1 MSEAIERESMEFDVV
16 IVGGGP
22 AGLAAAI
29 RLMQLDDTLA
39 VVVVEKGSE
48 IGAHILSGNV
58 FEPTG
63 LNELIPDWQEKG
75 APVKTACTGDRVHYL
90 TSETGAAPVPGLF
103 LPRPMHNHGNYIISL
118 GALCQW
124 LGEQAESL
132 GVNVFPGFAASEV
145 LYDSDGRVAGVAT
158 SDMGIGKDGARK
170 SAYTPGYELR
180 GKYTVFAEGVRGN
193 LSEEVMQRF
202 NLRENVDP
210 QHYGIGI
217 KEVWEVEPE
226 RHEEGL
232 VVHTTGWPLDNHTE
246 GGGFLYHAANNK
258 VYLGLII
265 ALNYRNPHLSTFD
278 EFQRWKTHPKI
289 RCYLEGGKRIAYGA
303 RAVNKGG
310 LQSLPKLVFPG
321 GMLVGCGAGFLNGVK
336 IKGAHTAIKTG
347 MLAAESIQK
356 ALAAGDPGQSELDD
370 FETSVKASWVYKE
383 LHRGRNFGPGLHKLG
398 MFFGAVFAFI
408 DQNIF
413 FGKLPFT
420 WRNRD
425 PDHESLQKASEAKL
439 IEYPKPDG
447 VHHLRQAVVGVPVQ
461 HQSRG
466 RPAVASEAQGRVDAD
481 RVQPARVRRTGAALL
496 PGRCLRDRRRGRRA
510 DLPDQPGELRALQ
523 DLRHQGPEAEYR
535 LESARRRRRTQLRQ
549 HVITGTNFGC
559 MRMAPSQR
567 IVSLLT

>member
-1 MSEAIERESMEFDVV
+1 MSQETERESMEFDVV
-16 IVGGGP
+16 IIGGGP
-22 AGLAAAI
+22 AGLSAAI
-29 RLMQLDDTLA
+29 RLMQLDDSLS

-63 LNELIPDWQEKG
+63 LNELIPDWKEKG
-75 APVKTACTGDRVHYL
+75 APVKTECSGDRVHYL
-90 TSETGAAPVPGLF
+90 TSATGAAPVPSLF
-103 LPRPMHNHGNYIISL
+103 LPRPMHNHGNYIIAL

-124 LGEQAESL
+124 LAEQAEGL

-145 LYDSDGRVAGVAT
+145 LYDTDGRVTGVAT
-158 SDMGIGKDGARK
+158 SDMGIGKDGEK
-170 SAYTPGYELR
+170 KGSYTPGYELL
-180 GKYTVFAEGVRGN
+180 GKYTVFAEGVRGS
-193 LSEEVMQRF
+193 LSEEVMTKF
-202 NLRENVDP
+202 GLREDADP

-217 KEVWEVEPE
+217 KEVWEIEPE

-289 RCYLEGGKRIAYGA
+289 RRYLEGGKRVAYGA

-310 LQSLPKLVFPG
+310 LQSLPKLAFPG

-347 MLAAESIQK
+347 MLAAESIHK
-356 ALAAGDPGQSELDD
+356 ALASGDQGYSELADY
-370 FETSVKASWVYKE
+370 EESVKASWVHKE

-420 WRNRD
+420 WHNRD
-425 PDHESLQKASEAKL
+425 PDHESLDKAADAKV

-447 VHHLRQAVVGVPVQ
+447 VITFDKLSSVFLSSTNHEEDQPSHLK
-461 HQSRG
+461 
-466 RPAVASEAQGRVDAD
+466 
-481 RVQPARVRRTGAALL
+481 
-496 PGRCLRDRRRGRRA
+496 LRDA
-510 DLPDQPGELRALQ
+510 SIPVAYNLPEFDEPAQRYCPAGVYEIVDEGGEKQFRISPANCVHCKTCDIKDPKQ
-523 DLRHQGPEAEYR
+523 NIIWTVPEGTGGPNYA
-535 LESARRRRRTQLRQ
+535 
-549 HVITGTNFGC
+549 N
-559 MRMAPSQR
+559 M
-567 IVSLLT
+567 